1 MESRKLIAESELEC
15 AKMYSKTAE
24 LMKSNKGTLE
34 LTYFETL
41 KEISDNRTHAMILP
55 SKMIFLHDQSPKP
68 ERRQETEEISENKP

>member
-1 MESRKLIAESELEC
+1 MESRRLIAESELEC
-15 AKMYSKTAE
+15 AKLYNKTAE

-55 SKMIFLHDQSPKP
+55 SKMIFLSDKGDKP
-68 ERRQETEEISENKP
+68 VRKESTDEIRENKG